1 MFLREMGIVPGG
13 EADRS
18 SASGHASLTNL
29 SPHLA
34 RRGFLGGSGVFV
46 LGLTLAGCNS
56 YVEPEVDADAF
67 DLGDPGA
74 SPLTEVKGGDA
85 TPSLW
90 IAIEEDGTVK
100 ITCHRSEMGQQVWT
114 SMAQIVADELEAD
127 WDKVAIVQAEGHER
141 YGDQNTDGS
150 RSVRYNFHRLRTAG
164 AAMRQMLTQA
174 AALFWEV
181 DASQCTAEAG
191 LIRNTDSGETLS
203 YGNLAELAAKLPVPA
218 EDAVTLKEPEE
229 WRFIGKEVPSLT
241 IPKITRGEGEF
252 GIDVDVPDMVYAVI
266 ARPPQVFGR
275 VGSVDE
281 TAALAVPGVLQTVRL
296 PDPSPPALFQ
306 PMGGVAV
313 IAKDTWAA
321 IQGRNALKLGWRDGP
336 NAAYDSDAFGEALRA
351 TSRREGTV
359 RRSRGDV
366 DAGLGAAAKTITAEY
381 YAPHLTQ
388 SPMEP
393 PSGTARW
400 TDDRLECWGCVQDP
414 QETRNALSEALGID
428 KEKITVTPTWLGG
441 AFGRKSKPD
450 FMIEAALLAKE
461 VGKPVKVTWTREDDV
476 RHGFYHAVS
485 AQRMEAGLD
494 ESGNCTSYLHR
505 TTFPSISSTFANGV
519 TSPSAGELG
528 LGATDV
534 PFAIPNLRVES
545 GEARGHVRTGWL
557 RSVCN
562 VFHAF
567 AVQSFAGELAHAAG
581 KDQKDYLLEL
591 IGPDRIIDPAS
602 EGAEYGNYGG
612 SSEEYPIETARLKAV
627 VNKAAD
633 MAGWGR
639 QLPDR
644 HGLGI
649 AVHRSFLAYV
659 ATVVEVEV
667 SPEGDLA
674 IPGVW
679 VALDAG
685 TVINPRHVRA
695 QMEGGTLYGLSN
707 ALYGEITAKNGAIV
721 QDNFPSWRLMK
732 MAEAPRAFEVE
743 IIRSNKPPAGVGEP
757 GTPPAAPAL
766 ANAIFAATGTRLRT
780 LPLIG
785 ARGSRL
791 PLSSETNADT
801 QIA

>member
-13 EADRS
+13 GPAI
-18 SASGHASLTNL
+18 SLGEERATLINL
-29 SPHLA
+29 SPDVG
-34 RRGFLGGSGVFV
+34 RRGFLGGSGLFV
-46 LGLTLAGCNS
+46 LGLTLAGCNT
-56 YVEPEVDADAF
+56 YVEPEVDADQF
-67 DLGDPGA
+67 DLADPGE
-74 SPLTEVKGGDA
+74 SPLTEVAGGDA
-85 TPSLW
+85 SPGMW

-127 WDKVAIVQAEGHER
+127 WDKVSIVQAEGHER

-164 AAMRQMLTQA
+164 AAMRHMLTNA
-174 AALFWEV
+174 AALYWKV
-181 DASQCTAEAG
+181 DASECTADAG
-191 LIRNTDSGETLS
+191 LIRNNDTGETLS

-218 EDAVTLKEPEE
+218 EDAITLKQPDE

-241 IPKITRGEGEF
+241 IPMITRGEGQF

-275 VGSVDE
+275 TGSVDDS
-281 TAALAVPGVLQTVRL
+281 AALAVPGVLQTVKL
-296 PDPSPPALFQ
+296 PDAKPPALFQ

-321 IQGRNALKLGWRDGP
+321 IQGRRALKTSWRDGP
-336 NAAYDSDAFGEALRA
+336 NAGYDSDSYGEALKE
-351 TSRREGTV
+351 TSRRKGTV
-359 RRSRGDV
+359 QRSRGDV
-366 DAGLGAAAKTITAEY
+366 AKGMAAAAKTVTAEY

-400 TDDRLECWGCVQDP
+400 TGDKLECWGCVQDP
-414 QETRNALSEALGID
+414 QETRNVLSQVLGIE
-428 KEKITVTPTWLGG
+428 KENITVKPTWLGG

-450 FMIEAALLAKE
+450 FMIEAAMLARE

-494 ESGNCTSYLHR
+494 ENGNCTSYLHR

-519 TSPSAGELG
+519 TAPSAGELG

-534 PFAIPNLRVES
+534 PFKMANLRVES
-545 GEARGHVRTGWL
+545 GEAKGHVRTGWL

-581 KDQKDYLLEL
+581 RDQKDYLLEL
-591 IGPDRIIDPAS
+591 IGEDRIIDPTT

-612 SSEEYPIETARLKAV
+612 SKEEYPIETARLKAV

-639 QLPDR
+639 DLPEGS
-644 HGLGI
+644 GLGI

-659 ATVVEVEV
+659 ATVVEVSV
-667 SPEGDLA
+667 SAEGDLT
-674 IPGVW
+674 IPGIW
-679 VALDAG
+679 VAVDAG

-695 QMEGGTLYGLSN
+695 QMEGGTIYGLSN
-707 ALYGEITAKNGAIV
+707 ALYGSITAKNGAIV

-766 ANAIFAATGTRLRT
+766 ANAIFAATGQRMRT
-780 LPLIG
+780 LPMIG
-785 ARGSRL
+785 PDASRL
-791 PLSSETNADT
+791 PLAAEEPKD
-801 QIA
+801 IA

>member
-13 EADRS
+13 GPA
-18 SASGHASLTNL
+18 ASLGEERASLINL
-29 SPHLA
+29 SPDVG
-34 RRGFLGGSGVFV
+34 RRGFLGGSGLFV
-46 LGLTLAGCNS
+46 LGLTLAGCNT
-56 YVEPEVDADAF
+56 YVEPEVDADKF
-67 DLGDPGA
+67 DLADPGD
-74 SPLTEVKGGDA
+74 SPLTEVAGGDA
-85 TPSLW
+85 SPGMW

-150 RSVRYNFHRLRTAG
+150 RSVRYNFHRLRVAG
-164 AAMRQMLTQA
+164 AAMRQMLTDT
-174 AALFWEV
+174 AALYWQI
-181 DASQCTAEAG
+181 DAGQCTADAG
-191 LIRNTDSGETLS
+191 LIRNNESGETLS

-218 EDAVTLKEPEE
+218 EDAITLKQPDE

-241 IPKITRGEGEF
+241 IPMITRGEGQF

-275 VGSVDE
+275 TGSVDDS
-281 TAALAVPGVLQTVRL
+281 AALAVPGVLQTVRL
-296 PDPSPPALFQ
+296 PDARPPALFQ

-313 IAKDTWAA
+313 IATDTWAA
-321 IQGRNALKLGWRDGP
+321 IQGRRALKTSWRDGP
-336 NAAYDSDAFGEALRA
+336 NASYDSDTYGEELKAS
-351 TSRREGTV
+351 SRRKGTV
-359 RRSRGDV
+359 QRSRGNV
-366 DAGLGAAAKTITAEY
+366 EAGMAEAAKTVTAEY

-400 TDDRLECWGCVQDP
+400 SGDKLECWGCVQDP
-414 QETRNALSEALGID
+414 QETRNVLSQVLGID
-428 KEKITVTPTWLGG
+428 KENITVKPTWLGG

-450 FMIEAALLAKE
+450 FVIEAAILAKE

-494 ESGNCTSYLHR
+494 ESGKCTSYLHR

-534 PFAIPNLRVES
+534 PFNATNLRVES
-545 GEARGHVRTGWL
+545 GEAKGHVRTGWL

-581 KDQKDYLLEL
+581 RDQKDYLLEL
-591 IGPDRIIDPAS
+591 IGEDRIIDPTT

-612 SSEEYPIETARLKAV
+612 SKEEYPIETARLKAV

-639 QLPDR
+639 DLPEGS
-644 HGLGI
+644 GLGI

-659 ATVVEVEV
+659 ATVVEVTV
-667 SPEGDLA
+667 SPEGDLT
-674 IPGVW
+674 IPGIW
-679 VALDAG
+679 VAVDAG

-695 QMEGGTLYGLSN
+695 QMEGGTIYGLSN
-707 ALYGEITAKNGAIV
+707 ALYGSITAKNGAIV

-743 IIRSNKPPAGVGEP
+743 VIASNKPPAGVGEP

-766 ANAIFAATGTRLRT
+766 PNAIFAATGQRIRT
-780 LPLIG
+780 LPMIG
-785 ARGSRL
+785 PDASRL
-791 PLSSETNADT
+791 PLATEEPKD
-801 QIA
+801 IA

>member
-1 MFLREMGIVPGG
+1 MFLRDIGIIPEKGPMAPRG
-13 EADRS
+13 YE
-18 SASGHASLTNL
+18 HAALTNL
-29 SPHLA
+29 S
-34 RRGFLGGSGVFV
+34 RRGFVGGSGLLV
-46 LGLTLAGCNS
+46 LGLTLAGCDT
-56 YVEPEVDADAF
+56 YVEPDIDASAFELKDA
-67 DLGDPGA
+67 GP
-74 SPLTEVKGGDA
+74 SPLTEVAGGDA

-90 IAIEEDGTVK
+90 IAIDEDGEVK

-127 WDKVAIVQAEGHER
+127 WDRVQIVQAEGHER

-150 RSVRYNFHRLRTAG
+150 RSVRYNFHRLRVAG
-164 AAMRQMLTQA
+164 AAMRHMLTEA
-174 AALFWEV
+174 AAMFWKV
-181 DASQCTAEAG
+181 DPSQCSADAG
-191 LIRNTDSGETLS
+191 AIRNKKTGETLS
-203 YGNLAELAAKLPVPA
+203 YGNLAELAAKLPIPA
-218 EDAVTLKEPEE
+218 EESIALKGPEE
-229 WRFIGKEVPSLT
+229 WRFIGQEVSSLT
-241 IPKITRGEGEF
+241 IPMITRGEGQF

-275 VGSVDE
+275 TGKVDDSD
-281 TAALAVPGVLQTVRL
+281 ALKVPGVLRTVRL
-296 PDPSPPALFQ
+296 PDPTPPALFQ

-321 IQGRNALKLGWRDGP
+321 IQGRNALKIDWRDGP
-336 NAAYDSDAFGEALRA
+336 NAAYDSDSFGEALKSA
-351 TSRREGTV
+351 SRRPGTV

-366 DAGLGAAAKTITAEY
+366 ESGLAAAAKTIEAEY

-400 TDDRLECWGCVQDP
+400 TGELLECWGCVQDP
-414 QETRNALSEALGID
+414 QSTRDTLAQALGLS
-428 KEKITVTPTWLGG
+428 KEKITVKPTWLGG

-450 FMIEAALLAKE
+450 FMIEAAMLAKK
-461 VGKPVKVTWTREDDV
+461 VGKPVKVTWTRECDV

-485 AQRMEAGLD
+485 AQKLEAGLAKD
-494 ESGNCTSYLHR
+494 GTCTSYRHR
-505 TTFPSISSTFANGV
+505 TTFPSISSTFADGAN
-519 TSPSAGELG
+519 SPSAGEMG

-534 PFAIPNLRVES
+534 PFAVPNLQIES
-545 GEARGHVRTGWL
+545 GEAKGHVRTGWL

-591 IGPDRIIDPAS
+591 IGPDRVIDPVA
-602 EGAEYGNYGG
+602 EGAEYSNYGG
-612 SSEEYPIETARLKAV
+612 TPEEYPIETARLKAV
-627 VNKAAD
+627 VTKAAE
-633 MAGWGR
+633 MAEWGR
-639 QLPDR
+639 DLPDGS
-644 HGLGI
+644 GLGI

-659 ATVVEVEV
+659 ATVVEVSV
-667 SPEGDLA
+667 TAEGKLT
-674 IPGVW
+674 IPGIW

-685 TVINPRHVRA
+685 TVINPKHVRA
-695 QMEGGTLYGLSN
+695 QMEGGTIYGLSN

-732 MAEAPRAFEVE
+732 MAEAPRSFEVE

-766 ANAIFAATGTRLRT
+766 ANAIFAATGTRIRT
-780 LPLIG
+780 LPMIG
-785 ARGSRL
+785 ANGSRL
-791 PLSSETNADT
+791 SLETAT
-801 QIA
+801 QAA

>member
-1 MFLREMGIVPGG
+1 MFLRDIGIVPGAAAG
-13 EADRS
+13 APSENEKA
-18 SASGHASLTNL
+18 ALTNL
-29 SPHLA
+29 S
-34 RRGFLGGSGVFV
+34 RRGVLGVSGVFV
-46 LGLTLAGCNS
+46 LGLTLAGCNT

-67 DLGDPGA
+67 KLGDPGP
-74 SPLTEVKGGDA
+74 SPLTEVAGGDA
-85 TPSLW
+85 TPGMW

-127 WDKVAIVQAEGHER
+127 WDKVAIEQAEGHER
-141 YGDQNTDGS
+141 FGDQNTDGS

-164 AAMRQMLTQA
+164 AAMRHMLTDA
-174 AALFWEV
+174 AAMFWEV
-181 DASQCTAEAG
+181 DASECTADAG
-191 LIRNTDSGETLS
+191 VIRNNKSGETLS

-218 EDAVTLKEPEE
+218 EDAITLKDPDD
-229 WRFIGKEVPSLT
+229 WRFIGQEVPSLT
-241 IPKITRGEGEF
+241 IPMITKGEGQF
-252 GIDVDVPDMVYAVI
+252 GIDVDVPDMVYATI

-275 VGSVDE
+275 TGTFDD
-281 TAALAVPGVLQTVRL
+281 TKALAVPGVLQTVRM
-296 PDPSPPALFQ
+296 PDAKPPALFQ

-321 IQGRNALKLGWRDGP
+321 IQGRRALEVSWRDGP
-336 NAAYDSDAFGEALRA
+336 NAGYNSDSYGEALKE
-351 TSRREGTV
+351 TSRRKGAV
-359 RRSRGDV
+359 QRSLGDV
-366 DAGLGAAAKTITAEY
+366 DAGMKSAAQTISAEY

-400 TDDRLECWGCVQDP
+400 TGETLECWGCVQDP
-414 QETRNALSEALGID
+414 QETRNVLSQVLGVD
-428 KEKITVTPTWLGG
+428 KEKITVKPTWLGG

-450 FMIEAALLAKE
+450 FMIEAAMLAKE

-494 ESGNCTSYLHR
+494 ADGKCTSYLHR

-519 TSPSAGELG
+519 VDPSAGELG

-534 PFAIPNLRVES
+534 PFAMPNLRVEA
-545 GEARGHVRTGWL
+545 GKAKGHVRTGWL

-567 AVQSFAGELAHAAG
+567 AVQSFAGEMAAAAG
-581 KDQKDYLLEL
+581 RDQKDYLLEL
-591 IGPDRIIDPAS
+591 IGEDRIIDPTS

-612 SSEEYPIETARLKAV
+612 SPEEYPIETARLKAV
-627 VNKAAD
+627 VEKAAE
-633 MAGWGR
+633 MANWGR
-639 QLPDR
+639 DLPEGS
-644 HGLGI
+644 GLGI

-659 ATVVEVEV
+659 ATVVEVKV
-667 SPEGDLA
+667 SPEGDLS
-674 IPGVW
+674 IPGIWLAV
-679 VALDAG
+679 DAG

-695 QMEGGTLYGLSN
+695 QMEGGTIYGLSN
-707 ALYGEITAKNGAIV
+707 ALYGSITAKNGAIV

-732 MAEAPRAFEVE
+732 MAESPRAFEVE

-766 ANAIFAATGTRLRT
+766 ANAIFAATGHRMRN
-780 LPLIG
+780 LPMIG
-785 ARGSRL
+785 PDGTRL
-791 PLSSETNADT
+791 PLPTEDT
-801 QIA
+801 TDIA